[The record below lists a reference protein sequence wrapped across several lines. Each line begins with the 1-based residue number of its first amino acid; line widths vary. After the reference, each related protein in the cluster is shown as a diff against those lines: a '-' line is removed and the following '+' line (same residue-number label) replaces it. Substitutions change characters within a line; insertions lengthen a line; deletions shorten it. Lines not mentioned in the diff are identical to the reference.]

1 MQYNNGNICTVKSI
15 DISEGLFC
23 REVKEEK
30 KIPLEI
36 NNDNVDKDDR
46 VDIDFY
52 FLSHSNKKYD
62 FIYMMSVCLSDII

>member
-1 MQYNNGNICTVKSI
+1 M
-15 DISEGLFC
+15 
-23 REVKEEK
+23 KEE

-52 FLSHSNKKYD
+52 F
-62 FIYMMSVCLSDII
+62 FIIYFIPDDIIECDVLWMKKGESEREKFQINISRSLQ

>member
-1 MQYNNGNICTVKSI
+1 MAIYFSIVKSI

-23 REVKEEK
+23 REVKERRK

-52 FLSHSNKKYD
+52 FFHT
-62 FIYMMSVCLSDII
+62 